1 MFRFYKLTPLEQFVE
16 DLYLTHGILS
26 PKQLNIGEVAR
37 CLNVWIYYKPITSR
51 GLELT
56 PGMYTVN
63 IDSRLASAEQW
74 LDFLHEL
81 GHLLRHS
88 GNQTILPKLFTQAQ
102 EADAENFVLYAAMPF
117 SMIKQIQLPGSRMEI
132 IQTLASTFRVP
143 LKLAEKRL
151 DQIRRREYEGSLLNS
166 YIKFNIARY
175 QPASSPGK
183 SETAIYA
190 YYDPSDDNIAPAQ
203 IIIQVDEQT
212 LSTQDELLFSPNGPF
227 DRIEEQ
233 QLQCFADC
241 KPVKF
246 HDLDYTRDRRISL
259 RLKNLAIRYYNSAF
273 KFIVQRKDIEQV
285 LHFYGANF

>member
-37 CLNVWIYYKPITSR
+37 CLNVWVYYKPITSR
-51 GLELT
+51 GLEIA

-102 EADAENFVLYAAMPF
+102 EADAENFVLYSALPI
-117 SMIKQIQLPGSRMEI
+117 SMIKQIQLPSSRIET
-132 IQTLASTFRVP
+132 IQTLAATFRVP
-143 LKLAEKRL
+143 FKLAEKRL
-151 DQIRRREYEGSLLNS
+151 DQIRRREYEGSLMNS

-175 QPASSPGK
+175 QSAPSYEEV
-183 SETAIYA
+183 ETAVYA
-190 YYDPSDDNIAPAQ
+190 YYDSSDDCTEPTQ
-203 IIIQVDEQT
+203 IIIQVDQQT
-212 LSTQDELLFSPNGPF
+212 LLNQDEFEFSLDGPF
-227 DRIEEQ
+227 DRIEEH
-233 QLQCFADC
+233 QLQNFAEC

-246 HDLDYTRDRRISL
+246 HDLDYTRYGRISL

-285 LHFYGANF
+285 LHYYGADF